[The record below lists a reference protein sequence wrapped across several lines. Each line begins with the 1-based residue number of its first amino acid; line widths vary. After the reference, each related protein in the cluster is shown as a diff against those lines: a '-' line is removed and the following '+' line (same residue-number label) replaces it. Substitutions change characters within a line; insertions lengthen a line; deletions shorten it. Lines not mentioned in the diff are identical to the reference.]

1 MRLARFRTQE
11 NERNCIGLVNDD
23 AVIDITAA
31 IPSLPVDMVDLL
43 EEWDVWSVRIAAVD
57 GRAPSHDLSEVEL
70 LAPIARPRKV
80 LGIGLNY
87 PAHAA
92 EGGAKVPDVQHWF
105 NKQSTCINGPYAP
118 VHLPAVSTQLDY
130 EGELVAV
137 IGRRARHVS
146 RERALDHVAGYMVGD
161 DVSVRDW
168 QLRSPTT
175 TVGKSFD
182 THGPIGPWITTSDE
196 VPDPGTLQL
205 STYVNGEQ
213 RQAASTGEMVFSIP
227 KMIEYLSTAFTLEP
241 GDLLFTGTPEGV
253 GLLMKP
259 PRFLT
264 VGDRV
269 RVEIEGLGAIENEV
283 VAEPIESTAPVND
296 ARRSVL
302 QNER

>member
-1 MRLARFRTQE
+1 MRLARFRPSRSSTA
-11 NERNCIGLVNDD
+11 ERAHIGLVVGG
-23 AVIDITAA
+23 AVLNLSEA
-31 IPSLPVDMVDLL
+31 IPSLPTDMIEVLAASDGWF
-43 EEWDVWSVRIAAVD
+43 EQIAGACD
-57 GRAPSHDLSEVEL
+57 KAPSYDLAAVEL
-70 LAPIARPRKV
+70 LSPIACPRKV

-105 NKQSTCINGPYAP
+105 NKQNSCVNGPNAP
-118 VHLPAVSTQLDY
+118 VHMPRASTQLDY
-130 EGELVAV
+130 EGELVVV
-137 IGRRARHVS
+137 IGRRARHVP
-146 RERALDHVAGYMVGD
+146 RDRALEHVAGYMVGN

-196 VPDPGTLQL
+196 VPDPGALQL
-205 STYVNGEQ
+205 RTFVNGDQ
-213 RQAASTGEMVFSIP
+213 RQATSTSAMVFSVP
-227 KMIEYLSTAFTLEP
+227 EMIEYLSTAFTLEP

-253 GLLMKP
+253 GLLLEP

-269 RVEIEGLGAIENEV
+269 RVEIDGLGAIENEV
-283 VAEPIESTAPVND
+283 VAESHEPQPAQPQTKE
-296 ARRSVL
+296 
-302 QNER
+302 